1 MHETSCP
8 FVLDVSGRAL
18 AGQTALLHSLGPAVP
33 VTLPGGVVAWAV
45 TRQKYVRE
53 LLLDPRVSKDARQHW
68 PAFIE
73 GRIKE
78 DWPLYPWVANENMLF
93 AYGEEHGRLRR
104 LVGGVFTARRV
115 EALRPGV
122 QAVAD
127 RLLDRLAALPAD
139 TPVELRAEYA
149 APLPAEVICS
159 LFGVADEERAPLCG
173 AVQVCFGTTVPA
185 VEMAAAQ
192 VKVFEMLGALVA
204 RKRSAPGDD
213 LTSLLIKVR
222 DEDGGLTEQQLL
234 STLYLMIAAGQET
247 TCTLITNALAHL
259 SARPGQLE
267 HVRSGRAQW
276 GDLIDETLS
285 RHSPVSFSPMRF
297 AVEDIALDGVLIRK
311 GEPILVSFATPA
323 EPPRPDRD
331 DDDFDL
337 LRGDRGESV
346 AFGHGPHR
354 CLGAPLARMEV
365 TVALS
370 TLYRRFPDLRPVG
383 SLDSVDPLESF
394 IVSGYG
400 SLPVLLRPAAAAP
413 V

>member
-1 MHETSCP
+1 MHETPCP
-8 FVLDVSGRAL
+8 FMLDVSGKEL
-18 AGQTALLHSLGPAVP
+18 AGQTALLHSLGPAVQ

-45 TRQKYVRE
+45 TRQEYVRE

-73 GRIKE
+73 GQIKE

-93 AYGEEHGRLRR
+93 AYGEEHTRLRR
-104 LVGGVFTARRV
+104 LVGGAFTARRV

-122 QAVAD
+122 QAVAE
-127 RLLDRLAALPAD
+127 RLADELAALPAD
-139 TPVELRAEYA
+139 APVDLREAYA
-149 APLPAEVICS
+149 APLPAQVICS
-159 LFGVADEERAPLCG
+159 LFGVAEEEREPLRS
-173 AVQVCFGTTVPA
+173 AVLVCFGTAVPA
-185 VEMAAAQ
+185 GEMAAAQ
-192 VKVFEMLGALVA
+192 VRVFELLGALVA

-247 TCTLITNALAHL
+247 TSTLITNALAHL
-259 SARPGQLE
+259 SARPEQLA
-267 HVRSGRAQW
+267 HIRSGRARW
-276 GDLIDETLS
+276 EDLIDETLS

-297 AVEDIALDGVLIRK
+297 AVEDITFDGVLIRK
-311 GEPILVSFATPA
+311 GDPILVSFATPA
-323 EPPRPDRD
+323 EPPRPGG

-337 LRGDRGESV
+337 LRDDRGESV
-346 AFGHGPHR
+346 AFGYGAHR
-354 CLGAPLARMEV
+354 CLGAPLARLE
-365 TVALS
+365 TTIALS
-370 TLYRRFPDLRPVG
+370 TLYRRFPGLRPLHP
-383 SLDSVDPLESF
+383 LDSVDPLESF

-400 SLPVLLRPAAAAP
+400 SLPVLLHAAGTGP